1 MVRGRFAPSPS
12 GRMHLGNAFSALL
25 AWLSAK
31 SKGGEIVLRVEDLDP
46 ARSRREYVE
55 AILDD
60 FRWLGLDWDLRAED
74 QSRRGDAYRAALEKL
89 DGLGLLYP
97 CYCSRDQLH
106 AASAPHASDGRIIYA
121 GTCRHLT
128 RAQQALK
135 KPTQCLRVRV
145 PDRTVAF
152 TDGLQGPQSLDL
164 AEEWGDFIVR
174 RADGVA
180 AYQLAVVVDDAACG
194 VTEVVRGRDL
204 LSSTPVQLWLYDA
217 LGLTPPAF
225 YHVPMLMSPEGR
237 RLSKRDRALDLGELR
252 KAWPPEK
259 VIGLLAWRCGLIDRW
274 EAVSVRELAA
284 DFDWSRVRREDI
296 VMDGEGLPDASDKAI
311 PGRPKAL

>member
-1 MVRGRFAPSPS
+1 MVVGRFAPSPS
-12 GRMHLGNAFSALL
+12 GRMHLGNVFSALL

-46 ARSRREYVE
+46 ARSRREYAE

-60 FRWLGLDWDLRAED
+60 LRWLGLEWDRRAED
-74 QSRRGDAYRAALEKL
+74 QSHRGMAYEAALKKL
-89 DGLGLLYP
+89 EGMGLLYP
-97 CYCSRDQLH
+97 CNCSRDQLH
-106 AASAPHASDGRIIYA
+106 AASAPHASDGRVLYA
-121 GTCRHLT
+121 GACRDLT
-128 RAQQALK
+128 AAQRALK
-135 KPTQCLRVRV
+135 RPTRCLRVKA
-145 PDRTVAF
+145 PDETVAF
-152 TDGLQGPQSLDL
+152 TDELQGPQALNL
-164 AEEWGDFIVR
+164 AGEWGDFIVR

-204 LSSTPVQLWLYDA
+204 LTSTTVQLWLYRI
-217 LGLTPPAF
+217 LGLMPPAF
-225 YHVPMLMSPEGR
+225 CHVPMLMSPEGR

-274 EAVSVRELAA
+274 MPVSPRELVGE
-284 DFDWSRVRREDI
+284 FDWGKVRREDI
-296 VMDGEGLPDASDKAI
+296 VMGEDLLLQE
-311 PGRPKAL
+311 PGDLL

>member
-12 GRMHLGNAFSALL
+12 GRMHLGNVFSALL

-31 SKGGEIVLRVEDLDP
+31 SKDGQIVLRVEDLDP
-46 ARSRREYVE
+46 ARSRPAFVE

-60 FRWLGLDWDLRAED
+60 FKWLGLDWDERAED
-74 QSRRGDAYRAALEKL
+74 QSRRGDAYEAALERL
-89 DGLGLLYP
+89 GQMGLLYP

-121 GTCRHLT
+121 GTCRNLT
-128 RAQQALK
+128 AEERALRP
-135 KPTQCLRVRV
+135 PTRCLRVRV
-145 PDRTVAF
+145 PDGTVAF
-152 TDGLQGPQSLDL
+152 TDGLQGPQALSLQR
-164 AEEWGDFIVR
+164 EWGDFIVR

-204 LSSTPVQLWLYDA
+204 LTSTPVQLWLYNV
-217 LGLTPPAF
+217 LGLTPPSF
-225 YHVPMLMSPEGR
+225 VHVPMLLSVDGR
-237 RLSKRDRALDLGELR
+237 RLSKRDRDLDLGQLR

-274 EAVSVRELAA
+274 EPVSPRELAA
-284 DFDWSRVRREDI
+284 DFDWRRVRREDI
-296 VMDGEGLPDASDKAI
+296 VMTLPQ
-311 PGRPKAL
+311 

>member
-31 SKGGEIVLRVEDLDP
+31 SRGGEIVLRVEDLDP
-46 ARSRREYVE
+46 ARSRREFVE

-74 QSRRGDAYRAALEKL
+74 QSRRGAVYAAALERL
-89 DGLGLLYP
+89 AEMGLLYP

-106 AASAPHASDGRIIYA
+106 AASAPHASDGRIVYA
-121 GTCRHLT
+121 GTCRNLT
-128 RAQQALK
+128 PKQRALK
-135 KPTQCLRVRV
+135 PPTRCLRARV
-145 PDRTVAF
+145 PDVTVSF
-152 TDGLQGPQSLDL
+152 TDGLQGPQSLAL
-164 AEEWGDFIVR
+164 ASDWGDFIVR

-204 LSSTPVQLWLYDA
+204 LTSTPVQLWLYGA
-217 LGLTPPAF
+217 LGLTPPEF
-225 YHVPMLMSPEGR
+225 FHVPMLLSADGR

-252 KAWPPEK
+252 RRWPPER

-274 EAVSVRELAA
+274 EEVSARELAA

-296 VMDGEGLPDASDKAI
+296 VMGEEV
-311 PGRPKAL
+311 